1 MTKINMEELLADRE
15 TGGRGPFTDN
25 KPMLVRHSPIAHA
38 NYETAEGSANTRRL
52 HRLPD
57 LEAAYIEAVE
67 LLRELMDTG
76 AWDLNSPALE
86 HARKFLE
93 QSA

>member
-15 TGGRGPFTDN
+15 AGTEGAIGLDN
-25 KPMLVRHSPIAHA
+25 IFYVRNAHVGFYNWDNQEA
-38 NYETAEGSANTRRL
+38 AANTRRL